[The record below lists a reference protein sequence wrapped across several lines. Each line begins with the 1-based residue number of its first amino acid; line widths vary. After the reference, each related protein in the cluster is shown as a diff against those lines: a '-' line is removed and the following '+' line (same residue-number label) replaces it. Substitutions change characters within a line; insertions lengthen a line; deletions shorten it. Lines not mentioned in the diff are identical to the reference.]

1 MGAMGTRS
9 RVLRRGA
16 LRGVLPALAVLLLA
30 GCASMPSSGEV
41 RKVSDPQRG
50 DADTQVR
57 VFGIPPDPG
66 ESASDIVT
74 GFMEATTSG
83 ETDFSTAKKYLS
95 TDTAAH
101 WDPYG
106 KITVYSGSLPSPTEE
121 GGTSRRDGTTTV
133 SLSGIKAAEVD
144 TKHAYEPDQ
153 QSFQAT
159 FHLVRQNN
167 EWRIDGLDN
176 GLLLSEPDFQRLYHS
191 VNMYYFADLGPD
203 ATSSDGSTRQTLVA
217 DPVYLRNQTDSL
229 VSTVSALLDGPT
241 DWLAPVAAT
250 AAPAGVRLYSKGP
263 DPGVSVDDSQRLRVR
278 LNTTAGRL
286 SQQACTMLAAQLFA
300 TVQAQESAKLLAAD
314 VLLADGS
321 TRCSVSGTQNYSAAN
336 PVGAPS
342 QQYYISTDGHR
353 LLALTDTGST
363 ATKVTG
369 PFGADNADLGSV
381 AVRRDERAAAGVR
394 TNGRELVV
402 GSLID
407 GKPLDQPV
415 LTSSATSAKDG
426 LSAPSWDGFDDLWVA
441 DRNPASPRLL
451 MLRNGAGPAH
461 EVSVPGL
468 EGRIESLRVSSD
480 GVRIAL
486 VVEENGVMTLQLGR
500 IERGTK
506 QNPDA
511 FSVTG
516 LRPLTPV
523 GEKVTSVSWA
533 GASRL
538 VVLGTETG
546 GVQQIQYINTDGSSA
561 TAQEGINEAT
571 SVAASED
578 QTKPL
583 LASYNGNVYRLLPAD
598 SNWKQVSPPGGNPV
612 YPG

>member
-1 MGAMGTRS
+1 MRA
-9 RVLRRGA
+9 
-16 LRGVLPALAVLLLA
+16 VLPALAALLLA

-41 RKVSDPQRG
+41 RKVTDEQRS
-50 DADTQVR
+50 DADSQVR

-74 GFMEATTSG
+74 GFLEATTSG

-95 TDTAAH
+95 TDAAAK
-101 WDPYG
+101 WNPNG
-106 KITVYSGSLPSPTEE
+106 KITVYSGSLPPPTDDGSINRRE
-121 GGTSRRDGTTTV
+121 GNTTV
-133 SLSGIKAAEVD
+133 SLYGTKAAEVD
-144 TKHAYEPDQ
+144 TKHAYQPDQ
-153 QSFQAT
+153 QNFEST
-159 FHLVRQNN
+159 FHLVKQNN
-167 EWRIDGLDN
+167 EWRIDGLDD

-203 ATSSDGSTRQTLVA
+203 ATSGDGSTRQTLVA
-217 DPVYLRNQTDSL
+217 DPVYLRNQADPL

-241 DWLAPVAAT
+241 DWLAPVATT
-250 AAPAGVRLYSKGP
+250 AAPTGVRLYDKGP
-263 DPGVSVDDSQRLRVR
+263 DQGVTVDDAQRLRVR
-278 LNTTAGRL
+278 LDIGAKQL
-286 SQQACTMLAAQLFA
+286 SRQNCSMLAAQLFA
-300 TVQAQESAKLLAAD
+300 TVQAQESAKLQAAD
-314 VLLADGS
+314 VQLADGS
-321 TRCSVSGTQNYSAAN
+321 VLCSVPGTQNYTSGN
-336 PVGAPS
+336 PTGASS

-353 LLALTDTGST
+353 LLALSDTGST
-363 ATKVTG
+363 GTNVVG

-402 GSLID
+402 GSLVD
-407 GKPLDQPV
+407 DKPFGQPV
-415 LTSSATSAKDG
+415 LTSNAASAKDG
-426 LSAPSWDGFDDLWVA
+426 LSAPSWDGFGDLWVA

-468 EGRIESLRVSSD
+468 AGRIESLRVSSD

-500 IERGTK
+500 IERGTT
-506 QNPDA
+506 QDPDA

-516 LRPLTPV
+516 LRSLTPE

-538 VVLGTETG
+538 VALGTETG

-578 QTKPL
+578 QTRPL
-583 LASYNGNVYRLLPAD
+583 LASYNGNVYRLMPAD
-598 SNWKQVSPPGGNPV
+598 STWKQVSPAGGSPV